1 MTGIGKSAQATSLF
15 RAEAL
20 RDSRNSVF
28 GSVLLAAP
36 ISFSVAAITV
46 TLIASALIAIAVLGR
61 YTQRET
67 VSGFVAV
74 SAGEV
79 RVYPQAAGIVT
90 EIPVGEGASVAA
102 GATLFSLM
110 TSRND
115 GMSAATNG
123 EILDALSVEKSA
135 LDLQLKEQRLYF
147 EKESQRLTQVIDNTT
162 YRIGSLNRQLQLGEQ
177 RLVVARRDAERAQG
191 MRQKG
196 FLSERDHDAVA
207 MTTVE
212 RQMAVESAAGRI
224 AELESDRQDAQAR
237 LDQLQHLLN
246 TRLSEIAESSGRLA
260 QRMAVVRAGLAQ
272 MVVAPIDGT
281 VSAIHITRGQTVSSD
296 SLALSLI
303 PESTTMHAELLVP
316 GRSIGLLDA
325 QQAVELRF
333 DAYPF
338 EKYGTYSAKLERAAG
353 SLLFP
358 GDARLPVAI
367 TEPVYRVRATLARQ
381 AVNVDGQPRAL
392 TPGMTFRADI
402 LLGERTLLEWM
413 MAPALGTK
421 RRFQPTR

>member
-1 MTGIGKSAQATSLF
+1 
-15 RAEAL
+15 
-20 RDSRNSVF
+20 
-28 GSVLLAAP
+28 
-36 ISFSVAAITV
+36 
-46 TLIASALIAIAVLGR
+46 
-61 YTQRET
+61 
-67 VSGFVAV
+67 
-74 SAGEV
+74 GEV

-135 LDLQLKEQRLYF
+135 LDLQQKEQRLYF
-147 EKESQRLTQVIDNTT
+147 AKESQRLRQVIDNATH
-162 YRIGSLNRQLQLGEQ
+162 RIGSLNRQLQLGEQ